1 MSENFFK
8 SPPIDTYNFSS
19 TSIHT
24 NLESA
29 QLSRQVFALS
39 PEKNLTGGATLI
51 ADKAALALN
60 AAKEAI
66 SPLLQIIMRLPG
78 HIGFINSMFEAIGAF
93 FMPALDLDF
102 LHQINILH
110 TDSHSTTPV
119 GLDGHTGL
127 VSHNSLESHNLFNHS
142 TLMGHDAINLGLIPH
157 DAPVF
162 SQLHYSLDSPT
173 NIQTAGSTHFIYL
186 AGHDNPTKA
195 LFETDNLSPKICEVE
210 EVSPN
215 QSFEL
220 MNSKPIFTEHS
231 FNTNI
236 ASGKIGFDKI
246 SASNNNLTNSG
257 SSNNL
262 NSNSSLSLSRQQL
275 VSGNATNN
283 STISSSNWAGYEL
296 KLGSHNVP
304 TTTSTYGP
312 SGEISSKL
320 GEHNLIAD
328 ANTTNDGFK
337 PWSDNN
343 NLSNP
348 TDNSIHTNL
357 NHSQANA
364 TAQSSSPVKELEAK
378 ELSLDPKTLQ
388 HNNLNLK
395 DTNQLNKTSANS
407 TSIKEPNLVN
417 KTSVSSQSSNQTNPG
432 VKSSIPPIEAKPTAL
447 NSNSGINANH
457 ELNKS
462 TNQVVNHK
470 PQLLTK
476 THNVSNHTL
485 TKSPNSTQ
493 EISPLKSVSKTHAD
507 NQYPK
512 ITKPEPAIN
521 NPNQEINHQTQVND
535 QMNSQVTDQNTQTAE
550 STNESNNNFS
560 YEIKTGDNLWNI
572 AKSHLGNGLDW
583 KKIYEMN
590 QNILGSNPDLIRP
603 GTMINLPNDIAA
615 TSTDAANQTISY
627 TVNPGDNLW
636 NIAKS
641 QLGNATD
648 WKSIYTDN
656 QSVIGSNPSLIF
668 PGQHLN
674 IHSHFMNQG
683 SVAGNNL
690 AQSQTSINTNQI
702 TQSTDTNYGTSQPNQ
717 SMTAPL
723 PNQGVAPTQPYLSPA
738 SQSPTFT
745 NPSHPASSVIEHK
758 PNISSIQPSSTSSSY
773 GAAYAATLNNKS
785 VVSPNL
791 APDLGFER

>member
-296 KLGSHNVP
+296 KLGSHNVS

-407 TSIKEPNLVN
+407 TSIKEPHLVN
-417 KTSVSSQSSNQTNPG
+417 KTSVNSQSSSQTNPG
-432 VKSSIPPIEAKPTAL
+432 VKE
-447 NSNSGINANH
+447 
-457 ELNKS
+457 
-462 TNQVVNHK
+462 
-470 PQLLTK
+470 
-476 THNVSNHTL
+476 SNHTL
-485 TKSPNSTQ
+485 SKTSKLTQ
-493 EISPLKSVSKTHAD
+493 EISPLKSVSKAHAI
-507 NQYPK
+507 NQNPP
-512 ITKPEPAIN
+512 IAKPEANIN
-521 NPNQEINHQTQVND
+521 NQNPEINQQHQVND